1 MRKSAEIFRKEQIM
15 ETYEK
20 IRLARELN
28 QWSQEE
34 MAEKLEMS
42 PSGYARIERGEVR
55 LNIERLE
62 QIAQILNIDVSD
74 LIQKDINGIT
84 IQIKDSENSNIGDV
98 NLFSN
103 NHGISEIEKLNLII
117 QHKDELLAQKDQ
129 ELNMIKEMFELLKQQ
144 IKNQS

>member
-1 MRKSAEIFRKEQIM
+1 M

-55 LNIERLE
+55 LNIEKLE
-62 QIAQILNIDVSD
+62 QIAQVLNIDISD
-74 LIQKDINGIT
+74 LIKKDVNGIT
-84 IQIKDSENSNIGDV
+84 IQIKDSDNNQNIGNV
-98 NLFSN
+98 NLFGN
-103 NHGISEIEKLNLII
+103 DASEIQKLSLII
-117 QHKDELLAQKDQ
+117 QHKDELLAQKNQ
-129 ELNMIKEMFELLKQQ
+129 ELIMIKEMFELLKQQ
-144 IKNQS
+144 IKNQ

>member
-1 MRKSAEIFRKEQIM
+1 M

-62 QIAQILNIDVSD
+62 QIAQILNVDISD
-74 LIQKDINGIT
+74 LIQKDINSIT
-84 IQIKDSENSNIGDV
+84 IQIKDSDNNQNIGNV
-98 NLFSN
+98 NVFHENL
-103 NHGISEIEKLNLII
+103 SEIEKLKLII
-117 QHKDELLAQKDQ
+117 QHRDELLEQKTQ

>member
-1 MRKSAEIFRKEQIM
+1 M
-15 ETYEK
+15 
-20 IRLARELN
+20 ARELN

-84 IQIKDSENSNIGDV
+84 IQIIKDSENSNIGDV

-117 QHKDELLAQKDQ
+117 QHKDELLEQKTQ

>member
-1 MRKSAEIFRKEQIM
+1 M

-55 LNIERLE
+55 LNIEKLE
-62 QIAQILNIDVSD
+62 QIAQVLNIDISD
-74 LIQKDINGIT
+74 LIKKDVNGIT
-84 IQIKDSENSNIGDV
+84 IQIKDSDNNQNIGNV
-98 NLFSN
+98 NLFGN
-103 NHGISEIEKLNLII
+103 DASEIQKLNLII
-117 QHKDELLAQKDQ
+117 QHKDELLAQKNQ
-129 ELNMIKEMFELLKQQ
+129 ELIMIKEMFELLKQQ
-144 IKNQS
+144 IKNQ

>member
-1 MRKSAEIFRKEQIM
+1 M

-34 MAEKLEMS
+34 MAEKLEIS

-62 QIAQILNIDVSD
+62 QIAQILNIDISD

-84 IQIKDSENSNIGDV
+84 IQIIKDSENSNIGDV

-117 QHKDELLAQKDQ
+117 QHKDELLEQKTQ

>member
-1 MRKSAEIFRKEQIM
+1 M

-55 LNIERLE
+55 LWNYY
-62 QIAQILNIDVSD
+62 
-74 LIQKDINGIT
+74 
-84 IQIKDSENSNIGDV
+84 SNY
-98 NLFSN
+98 
-103 NHGISEIEKLNLII
+103 
-117 QHKDELLAQKDQ
+117 
-129 ELNMIKEMFELLKQQ
+129 
-144 IKNQS
+144 

>member
-1 MRKSAEIFRKEQIM
+1 M

-62 QIAQILNIDVSD
+62 QIAQILNIDISD

-84 IQIKDSENSNIGDV
+84 IQIIKDSENSNIGDV

-117 QHKDELLAQKDQ
+117 QHKDELLEQKTQ

>member
-1 MRKSAEIFRKEQIM
+1 M

-55 LNIERLE
+55 LNVERLE
-62 QIAQILNIDVSD
+62 QIAHILNIDISD
-74 LIQKDINGIT
+74 LIKKDERGIS
-84 IQIKDSENSNIGDV
+84 IQINESNHECSI
-98 NLFSN
+98 NLFN
-103 NHGISEIEKLNLII
+103 NQNDASEIEKLKLTI
-117 QHKDELLAQKDQ
+117 QHKDELLAQKDY

-144 IKNQS
+144 IKNPS

>member
-1 MRKSAEIFRKEQIM
+1 M

-84 IQIKDSENSNIGDV
+84 IQIIKDSENSNIGDV

-117 QHKDELLAQKDQ
+117 QHKDELLEQKTQ

>member
-1 MRKSAEIFRKEQIM
+1 M

-62 QIAQILNIDVSD
+62 QIAQILNIDISD

-84 IQIKDSENSNIGDV
+84 IQIIKDSENSNIGDV

-103 NHGISEIEKLNLII
+103 NRISEIEKLNLII
-117 QHKDELLAQKDQ
+117 QHKDELLEQKTQ

>member
-1 MRKSAEIFRKEQIM
+1 M

-42 PSGYARIERGEVR
+42 PSGYARIERGDVR

-84 IQIKDSENSNIGDV
+84 IQIIKDSENSNIGDV

-117 QHKDELLAQKDQ
+117 QHKDELLEQKTQ

>member
-1 MRKSAEIFRKEQIM
+1 MQKFSKKSRKYGNLR
-15 ETYEK
+15 K

-84 IQIKDSENSNIGDV
+84 IQIIKDSENSNIGDV

-117 QHKDELLAQKDQ
+117 QHKDELLEQKTQ

>member
-1 MRKSAEIFRKEQIM
+1 M

-62 QIAQILNIDVSD
+62 QIAKILNIDISD

-84 IQIKDSENSNIGDV
+84 IQIIKDSENSNIGDV

-117 QHKDELLAQKDQ
+117 QHKDELLEQKTQ

>member
-1 MRKSAEIFRKEQIM
+1 M

-62 QIAQILNIDVSD
+62 QIAQILNIDISD

-84 IQIKDSENSNIGDV
+84 IQIIKDSENSNIGDV

-117 QHKDELLAQKDQ
+117 QHKDELLEQKTQ
-129 ELNMIKEMFELLKQQ
+129 ELNMIKEMFELLNQQ

>member
-1 MRKSAEIFRKEQIM
+1 M

-62 QIAQILNIDVSD
+62 QILNIDVSD

-117 QHKDELLAQKDQ
+117 QHKDELLEQKTQ
-129 ELNMIKEMFELLKQQ
+129 ELNMIKEMFELLNQQ

>member
-1 MRKSAEIFRKEQIM
+1 M

-84 IQIKDSENSNIGDV
+84 IQIIKDSENSNIGDV

-117 QHKDELLAQKDQ
+117 QHKHD
-129 ELNMIKEMFELLKQQ
+129 
-144 IKNQS
+144 

>member
-1 MRKSAEIFRKEQIM
+1 M

-84 IQIKDSENSNIGDV
+84 IQIIKDSENSNIGDV

-117 QHKDELLAQKDQ
+117 QHKDELLEQKTQ
-129 ELNMIKEMFELLKQQ
+129 ELNMIKEMFELLNQQ

>member
-1 MRKSAEIFRKEQIM
+1 M

-62 QIAQILNIDVSD
+62 QIAQILNIDVSY

-84 IQIKDSENSNIGDV
+84 IQIIKDSENSNIGDV

-117 QHKDELLAQKDQ
+117 QHKDELLEQKTQ